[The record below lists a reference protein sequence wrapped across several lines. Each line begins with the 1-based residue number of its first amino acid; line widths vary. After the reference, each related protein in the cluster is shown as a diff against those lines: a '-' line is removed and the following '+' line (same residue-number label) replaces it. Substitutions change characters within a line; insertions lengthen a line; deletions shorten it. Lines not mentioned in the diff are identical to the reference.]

1 LIATRRGIM
10 TGIRNFF
17 VGIRSYLRKV
27 TQMTVRNLQY
37 DFKYKFKMLLNSL
50 YTMINLALFTVI
62 AKVVQPKMGA
72 LPPEY
77 YQFDVSSGSIEL
89 AFMKFLFIGTYFWAI
104 FTHPFED
111 TVQCLP
117 EETQK
122 GTIGM
127 LLTNGIDIPVILM
140 GRFWASFIIS
150 FILATIVV
158 TPFFFLLGMVTVD
171 LLLAIPW
178 ILVVMASMTL
188 FMLCVSLWVAS
199 FSLLFKKTGVLSN
212 VFIYGLK
219 VATGMYFP
227 IFGLGRSTLILESIP
242 VASGI
247 DFIRDL
253 FIVGYP
259 VAHGNPVAIGFG
271 WQETV
276 VHWLEFLVQS
286 QVIGVIALIVISI
299 LCIKLFVKKA
309 KLIGSI
315 ETY

>member
-1 LIATRRGIM
+1 MAKVQQILDDVKA
-10 TGIRNFF
+10 FF
-17 VGIRSYLRKV
+17 RKV
-27 TQMTVRNLQY
+27 TQVTIRNLKY

-62 AKVVQPKMGA
+62 AKVVQPKAGA
-72 LPPEY
+72 LPIEY
-77 YQFDVSSGSIEL
+77 MDASGGSMEL

-122 GTIGM
+122 GTIGL
-127 LLTNGIDIPVILM
+127 LLTQNIDITAILM
-140 GRFWASFIIS
+140 GRFWASFVIS
-150 FILATIVV
+150 FLLATVVV
-158 TPFFFLLGMVTVD
+158 TPFFFLLGMVTID
-171 LLLAIPW
+171 FLLSIPW
-178 ILVVMASMTL
+178 LLVVMASMTL

-227 IFGLGRSTLILESIP
+227 IFGLGRSTLILEAVP
-242 VASGI
+242 VASGV
-247 DFIRDL
+247 DFMRDL
-253 FIVGYP
+253 FIIGHP
-259 VAHGNPVAIGFG
+259 VAHGSPAAIGFN
-271 WQETV
+271 WQATV
-276 VHWLEFLVQS
+276 EHWVGFLIQS
-286 QVIGVIALIVISI
+286 QLIGVIALVIISI
-299 LCIKLFVKKA
+299 ICIKLFVKKA